1 MQHWINKFRC
11 AGRGLL
17 LGMHGQSSFT
27 VHFVVAA
34 AVIVAA
40 ILLRC
45 ELWQWCVLLLCIGM
59 VLGLE
64 YVNSA
69 IERLA
74 KGLCKT
80 HNEEVGAALDIASAA
95 VLVVSIVSVV
105 IGAVIFISQFL
116 RIWGFYPL

>member
-1 MQHWINKFRC
+1 MQHWINKFHC
-11 AGRGLL
+11 AVRGLF
-17 LGMHGQSSFT
+17 LGVRGQSSFA

-45 ELWQWCVLLLCIGM
+45 DLWQWCTLLLCIAL

-64 YVNSA
+64 YINSA

-74 KGLCKT
+74 KGLCT
-80 HNEEVGAALDIASAA
+80 SHNEEVGAALDIASAA
-95 VLVVSIVSVV
+95 VLVVSLVSVV
-105 IGAVIFISQFL
+105 VGALIFVNQFL
-116 RIWGFYPL
+116 RIWWDLV

>member
-1 MQHWINKFRC
+1 VQHWINKFRC

-17 LGMHGQSSFT
+17 LGVRGQSSFA
-27 VHFVVAA
+27 VHFAVAA

-45 ELWQWCVLLLCIGM
+45 ELWQWCTLLLCIAL

-64 YVNSA
+64 YINSA

-74 KGLCKT
+74 KGLCT
-80 HNEEVGAALDIASAA
+80 SHNEEVGAALDIASAA
-95 VLVVSIVSVV
+95 VLVVSLVSVV
-105 IGAVIFISQFL
+105 IGALIFVIQFL
-116 RIWGFYPL
+116 RIWWGLV

>member
-17 LGMHGQSSFT
+17 LGVRGQSSFA

-40 ILLRC
+40 TLLRC
-45 ELWQWCVLLLCIGM
+45 ELWQWCTLLLCIGL

-64 YVNSA
+64 FVNSA

-74 KGLCKT
+74 KGLCRT

-95 VLVVSIVSVV
+95 VLVVSIISVV

-116 RIWGFYPL
+116 RIWESFAH